1 MHVCFARLKYIQT
14 AHAPATDAARA
25 CRTPCNAPTHTHSHK
40 HINTHKPHTHQ
51 LQTPLVRAVLLATPP
66 RTRTHTNTN
75 TDTNHTRT
83 SYRRHSCVPCSLQRP
98 HAHAFTQTQIHT
110 HTNHIRTSY
119 RRCSCVPR
127 SLQRP
132 HAHTLTQTQ
141 IHKHTHTQTTY
152 APATDAARACRAPCN
167 VPPPAFS
174 FTASSLLRC
183 EADLPRPLAGTGTPP
198 RMCVPMCGSSPV
210 PRFLC
215 DVRVCV
221 CVCACV
227 RDYVCVCVRVCVCTY
242 VWQRPCATL
251 PV

>member
-1 MHVCFARLKYIQT
+1 MTH
-14 AHAPATDAARA
+14 AHKDA
-25 CRTPCNAPTHTHSHK
+25 
-40 HINTHKPHTHQ
+40 
-51 LQTPLVRAVLLATPP
+51 
-66 RTRTHTNTN
+66 HTNTYIRKKHARLLC
-75 TDTNHTRT
+75 TFKIYTNRT
-83 SYRRHSCVPCSLQRP
+83 
-98 HAHAFTQTQIHT
+98 
-110 HTNHIRTSY
+110 RTSY
-119 RRCSCVPR
+119 RRCSCVPH

-132 HAHTLTQTQ
+132 HAHTLTQT
-141 IHKHTHTQTTY
+141 HKHTQTTH